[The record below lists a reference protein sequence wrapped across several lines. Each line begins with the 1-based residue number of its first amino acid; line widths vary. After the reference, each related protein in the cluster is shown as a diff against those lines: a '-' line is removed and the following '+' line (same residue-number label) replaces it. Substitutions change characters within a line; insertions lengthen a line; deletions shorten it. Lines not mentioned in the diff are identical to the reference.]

1 MSHYVY
7 LSEGITG
14 KSTRNKPVTP
24 ITESTIRSKN
34 ALLNTKSKGWF
45 GNFFRSQPE
54 KTKPV
59 VFNQQS
65 KEELYYEK
73 YGIIYSGSDLGSCIN
88 SLFQ

>member
-1 MSHYVY
+1 MSNYVY

-14 KSTRNKPVTP
+14 KSARHQPVLPVTASSMR
-24 ITESTIRSKN
+24 EKN
-34 ALLNTKSKGWF
+34 ALTNTHSKGWF
-45 GNFFRSQPE
+45 GNFFTSKPQ
-54 KTKPV
+54 KVKPV

-88 SLFQ
+88 SLF